1 MESLLWH
8 TVQHYPP
15 HSEKVSSVN
24 RLPILLAAAVIG
36 LSACS
41 AERISNFPSY
51 KLKVIQGNQLDARAV
66 SSLQQGM
73 SRDQVQLLLGTPLLR
88 DPFHSDR
95 WDYTYEISRNGVVN
109 QAETRN
115 LTVWFENDRLVKTE
129 GNALEYARQQQS
141 AVTE

>member
-8 TVQHYPP
+8 TVQQYPP
-15 HSEKVSSVN
+15 YSEKVSSVN

-115 LTVWFENDRLVKTE
+115 LTVWFENDRLVKAE

-141 AVTE
+141 AATE

>member
-8 TVQHYPP
+8 TVQQYPP
-15 HSEKVSSVN
+15 YSEKVSSVN
-24 RLPILLAAAVIG
+24 KLPILLIAAVIG

-88 DPFHSDR
+88 DPS
-95 WDYTYEISRNGVVN
+95 TATAG
-109 QAETRN
+109 T
-115 LTVWFENDRLVKTE
+115 TPTK
-129 GNALEYARQQQS
+129 S
-141 AVTE
+141 AATAWSIKAKRAT

>member
-8 TVQHYPP
+8 TVQHYPS

-88 DPFHSDR
+88 DPFHNDR

-141 AVTE
+141 AATE

>member
-8 TVQHYPP
+8 TVQHYPS

-88 DPFHSDR
+88 DPFHSER

-115 LTVWFENDRLVKTE
+115 LTVLYENDLLDNAE
-129 GNALEYARQQQS
+129 GNALE
-141 AVTE
+141 